1 LKIIK
6 KPLKELLVNEM
17 QSHMIIAID
26 GPAGSGKSTT
36 ARLVAKKLGF
46 IYVDTGA
53 MYRAVTLS
61 WLTQE
66 KPNIDEFIKN
76 LPSISLGINAQTN
89 EQQTFLNGIDV
100 SKEIRGREVTDNVS
114 YISSIKTV
122 REKMVE
128 MQRNI
133 GNAQSVVMDGRDIGT
148 AVFPKAHLKIFMV
161 ADIRERAVRRWQEM
175 KIQSMF
181 PLPKVEDLMVMMK
194 QRDEYDSSREIDPL
208 RQADDAILLDTSN
221 LTIED
226 QAQKIIELANSIH
239 NN

>member
-1 LKIIK
+1 M
-6 KPLKELLVNEM
+6 KELLVNEM

-148 AVFPKAHLKIFMV
+148 AVFPKAHLKVFMV
-161 ADIRERAVRRWQEM
+161 ADIRERAVRRLQEM

-181 PLPKVEDLMVMMK
+181 PLPKLEDLMVTMK

>member
-1 LKIIK
+1 
-6 KPLKELLVNEM
+6 
-17 QSHMIIAID
+17 MIIAID

-36 ARLVAKKLGF
+36 ARLVAKNLGF

-61 WLTQE
+61 WLE
-66 KPNIDEFIKN
+66 KDKPNIEDFIQD
-76 LPSISLGINAQTN
+76 LPSITLGINAQTN

-100 SKEIRGREVTDNVS
+100 SKEIRSREVTENVS
-114 YISSIKTV
+114 YISSIKTI

-148 AVFPKAHLKIFMV
+148 AVFPKAHLKVFMV
-161 ADIRERAVRRWQEM
+161 ADIRERALRRLQEM

-181 PLPKVEDLMVMMK
+181 PLPKLEDLMVTMK

-208 RQADDAILLDTSN
+208 KQADDAILLDTSN

>member
-36 ARLVAKKLGF
+36 ARLVAKNLGF

-53 MYRAVTLS
+53 MYRAVTLY
-61 WLTQE
+61 WLE
-66 KPNIDEFIKN
+66 KDKPIIDDFIQD
-76 LPSISLGINAQTN
+76 LPSITLGINSQTN

-148 AVFPKAHLKIFMV
+148 AVFPKAHLKVFMV
-161 ADIRERAVRRWQEM
+161 ADIRERALRRLQEM

-181 PLPKVEDLMVMMK
+181 PLPKLEDLMLTMK

>member
-1 LKIIK
+1 
-6 KPLKELLVNEM
+6 M

-36 ARLVAKKLGF
+36 ARLVAKNLGF

-61 WLTQE
+61 WLEQG
-66 KPNIDEFIKN
+66 KPNIADFIQD
-76 LPSISLGINAQTN
+76 LPSITLGINAHTN

-100 SKEIRGREVTDNVS
+100 SKEIRGREVTEHVS
-114 YISSIKTV
+114 YISSLKTV

-148 AVFPKAHLKIFMV
+148 AVFPKAHLKVFMV
-161 ADIRERAVRRWQEM
+161 ADIRERALRRLQEM

-181 PLPKVEDLMVMMK
+181 PLPKLEDLMITMK

-226 QAQKIIELANSIH
+226 QALKIIELANSIH
-239 NN
+239 NY

>member
-1 LKIIK
+1 
-6 KPLKELLVNEM
+6 M

-36 ARLVAKKLGF
+36 ARLVAKNLGF

-61 WLTQE
+61 WLEQG
-66 KPNIDEFIKN
+66 KPNIADFIQD
-76 LPSISLGINAQTN
+76 LPSITLGINAHTN

-100 SKEIRGREVTDNVS
+100 SKEIRGREVTEHVS
-114 YISSIKTV
+114 YISSLKTV

-148 AVFPKAHLKIFMV
+148 AVFPKAHLKVFMV
-161 ADIRERAVRRWQEM
+161 ADIRERALRRLQEM

-181 PLPKVEDLMVMMK
+181 PLPKLEDLMITMK

-226 QAQKIIELANSIH
+226 QALKIIELANSIH
-239 NN
+239 NYWNC

>member
-1 LKIIK
+1 M
-6 KPLKELLVNEM
+6 KELLVNEI

-36 ARLVAKKLGF
+36 ARLVAKNLGF

-61 WLTQE
+61 WLE
-66 KPNIDEFIKN
+66 KGKPNIEDFIQD
-76 LPSISLGINAQTN
+76 LPSITLGINAQTN
-89 EQQTFLNGIDV
+89 EQRTFLNGIDV
-100 SKEIRGREVTDNVS
+100 SKEIRSREVTDNVS
-114 YISSIKTV
+114 YISSIKNI

-148 AVFPKAHLKIFMV
+148 AVFPKAHLKVFMV
-161 ADIRERAVRRWQEM
+161 ADIRERALRRLQEM
-175 KIQSMF
+175 KNQSMF
-181 PLPKVEDLMVMMK
+181 PLPKLEDLMEMMR

>member
-1 LKIIK
+1 
-6 KPLKELLVNEM
+6 LKELIVNEM

-36 ARLVAKKLGF
+36 ARLVAKNLGF

-76 LPSISLGINAQTN
+76 LPSITLGINAQTN

-148 AVFPKAHLKIFMV
+148 AVFPKAHLKVFMV
-161 ADIRERAVRRWQEM
+161 ADIRERAVRRLQEM

-181 PLPKVEDLMVMMK
+181 PLPKLEDLMVTMK

>member
-1 LKIIK
+1 
-6 KPLKELLVNEM
+6 
-17 QSHMIIAID
+17 MIIAID

-36 ARLVAKKLGF
+36 ARLVAKNLGF

-61 WLTQE
+61 WLE
-66 KPNIDEFIKN
+66 KDKPNIEDFIQD
-76 LPSISLGINAQTN
+76 LPSITLGINAQTN

-100 SKEIRGREVTDNVS
+100 SKEIRSREVTENVS
-114 YISSIKTV
+114 YISSIKTI

-148 AVFPKAHLKIFMV
+148 AVFPKAHLKVFMV
-161 ADIRERAVRRWQEM
+161 ADIRERALRRLQEM

-181 PLPKVEDLMVMMK
+181 PLPKLEDLMVTMK

>member
-1 LKIIK
+1 
-6 KPLKELLVNEM
+6 M

-36 ARLVAKKLGF
+36 ARLVAKNLGF

-61 WLTQE
+61 WLE
-66 KPNIDEFIKN
+66 KDKPNIEDFIQD
-76 LPSISLGINAQTN
+76 LPSITLGINAQTN

-100 SKEIRGREVTDNVS
+100 SKEIRSREVTDNVS
-114 YISSIKTV
+114 YISSIKTI

-133 GNAQSVVMDGRDIGT
+133 GNSQSVVMDGRDIGT
-148 AVFPKAHLKIFMV
+148 AVFPKAHLKVFMV
-161 ADIRERAVRRWQEM
+161 ADIRERALRRLQEM

-181 PLPKVEDLMVMMK
+181 PLPKLEDLMVTMK

>member
-6 KPLKELLVNEM
+6 KPLKELIVNEM

-36 ARLVAKKLGF
+36 ARLVAKNLGF

-76 LPSISLGINAQTN
+76 LPSITLGINAQTN

-148 AVFPKAHLKIFMV
+148 AVFPKAHLKVFMV
-161 ADIRERAVRRWQEM
+161 ADIRERAVRRLQEM

-181 PLPKVEDLMVMMK
+181 PLPKLEDLMATMK

>member
-1 LKIIK
+1 
-6 KPLKELLVNEM
+6 LKELLVNEM
-17 QSHMIIAID
+17 LSHMIIAID

-36 ARLVAKKLGF
+36 ARLVAKNLGF

-76 LPSISLGINAQTN
+76 LPSITLGINAQTN

-148 AVFPKAHLKIFMV
+148 AVFPKAHLKVFMV
-161 ADIRERAVRRWQEM
+161 ADIRERAVRRLQEM

-181 PLPKVEDLMVMMK
+181 PLPKLEDLMVTMK

>member
-1 LKIIK
+1 
-6 KPLKELLVNEM
+6 M

-36 ARLVAKKLGF
+36 ARLVAKNLGF

-76 LPSISLGINAQTN
+76 LPSITLGINAQTN

-148 AVFPKAHLKIFMV
+148 AVFPKAHLKVFMV
-161 ADIRERAVRRWQEM
+161 ADIRERAVRRLQEM

-181 PLPKVEDLMVMMK
+181 PLPKLEDLMVTMK

-221 LTIED
+221 LSIED

>member
-1 LKIIK
+1 
-6 KPLKELLVNEM
+6 M

-36 ARLVAKKLGF
+36 ARLVAKNLGF

-61 WLTQE
+61 WLEQG
-66 KPNIDEFIKN
+66 KPNIADFIQD
-76 LPSISLGINAQTN
+76 LPSITLGINAHTN

-100 SKEIRGREVTDNVS
+100 SKEIRGREVTEHVS
-114 YISSIKTV
+114 YISSLKTV

-148 AVFPKAHLKIFMV
+148 AVFPKAHLKVFMV
-161 ADIRERAVRRWQEM
+161 ADIRERALRRLQEM

-181 PLPKVEDLMVMMK
+181 PLPKLEDLMITMK

-208 RQADDAILLDTSN
+208 RHADDAILLDTSN

-226 QAQKIIELANSIH
+226 QALKIIELANSIH
-239 NN
+239 NY

>member
-1 LKIIK
+1 
-6 KPLKELLVNEM
+6 M

-36 ARLVAKKLGF
+36 ARLVAKNLGF

-76 LPSISLGINAQTN
+76 LPSITLGINAQTN

-148 AVFPKAHLKIFMV
+148 AVFPKAHLKVFMV
-161 ADIRERAVRRWQEM
+161 ADIRERAVRRLQEM

-181 PLPKVEDLMVMMK
+181 PLPKLEDLMATMK

>member
-1 LKIIK
+1 
-6 KPLKELLVNEM
+6 M

-36 ARLVAKKLGF
+36 ARLVAKNLGF

-61 WLTQE
+61 WLEQG
-66 KPNIDEFIKN
+66 KPNIADFIQD
-76 LPSISLGINAQTN
+76 LPSITLGINAHTN

-100 SKEIRGREVTDNVS
+100 SKEIRGREVTEHVS
-114 YISSIKTV
+114 YISSLKTV

-148 AVFPKAHLKIFMV
+148 AVFPKAHLKVFMV
-161 ADIRERAVRRWQEM
+161 ADIRERALRRLQEM

-181 PLPKVEDLMVMMK
+181 PLPKLEDLMITMK

-226 QAQKIIELANSIH
+226 QALKIIELANSIH
-239 NN
+239 NF

>member
-1 LKIIK
+1 
-6 KPLKELLVNEM
+6 
-17 QSHMIIAID
+17 MIIAID

-36 ARLVAKKLGF
+36 ARLVAKNLGF

-61 WLTQE
+61 WLEQK
-66 KPNIDEFIKN
+66 KPNIDEFIQD
-76 LPSISLGINAQTN
+76 LPSITLGINSQTN
-89 EQQTFLNGIDV
+89 EQQTFLNGVDV
-100 SKEIRGREVTDNVS
+100 SKEIRSREVTDHVS

-148 AVFPKAHLKIFMV
+148 AVFPKAHLKVFMV
-161 ADIRERAVRRWQEM
+161 ADIRERALRRLQEM

-181 PLPKVEDLMVMMK
+181 PLPKLEDLMIMMK
-194 QRDEYDSSREIDPL
+194 QRDEYDSNREIDPL
-208 RQADDAILLDTSN
+208 KQAEDAILLDTSN

>member
-6 KPLKELLVNEM
+6 KPLKELIVNEM

-36 ARLVAKKLGF
+36 ARLVAKNLGF

-76 LPSISLGINAQTN
+76 LPSITLGINAQTN

-148 AVFPKAHLKIFMV
+148 AVFPKAHLKVFMV
-161 ADIRERAVRRWQEM
+161 ADIRERAVRRLQEM

-181 PLPKVEDLMVMMK
+181 PLPKLEDLMVTMK

>member
-1 LKIIK
+1 M
-6 KPLKELLVNEM
+6 KELLVNEM

-36 ARLVAKKLGF
+36 ARLVAKNLGF

-61 WLTQE
+61 WLE
-66 KPNIDEFIKN
+66 KNKPNIEDFIQD
-76 LPSISLGINAQTN
+76 LPSITLGINTQTN

-100 SKEIRGREVTDNVS
+100 SKEIRSREVTDNVS
-114 YISSIKTV
+114 YISSIKTI

-148 AVFPKAHLKIFMV
+148 AVFPKAHLKVFMV
-161 ADIRERAVRRWQEM
+161 ADIRERALRRLQEM

-181 PLPKVEDLMVMMK
+181 PLPKLEDLMVTMK

>member
-1 LKIIK
+1 
-6 KPLKELLVNEM
+6 
-17 QSHMIIAID
+17 MIIAID

-61 WLTQE
+61 WLE
-66 KPNIDEFIKN
+66 KGKPAIEEFILNLPNIT
-76 LPSISLGINAQTN
+76 LGIDPETH

-100 SKEIRGREVTDNVS
+100 SGKIRSREVTEHVS
-114 YISSIKTV
+114 YISSLKPV
-122 REKMVE
+122 RETMVN

-148 AVFPKAHLKIFMV
+148 AVFPNAHVKIFMI
-161 ADIRERAVRRWQEM
+161 ADIRERAMRRLQEM
-175 KIQSMF
+175 NIQAIM
-181 PLPKVEDLMVMMK
+181 PVPTLDDLIETIK
-194 QRDEYDSSREIDPL
+194 QRDAYDSSRDIDPL
-208 RQADDAILLDTSN
+208 RKADDAILLDTSH

-226 QAQKIIELANSIH
+226 QAMKIIELVHTFTNK
-239 NN
+239 

>member
-1 LKIIK
+1 M
-6 KPLKELLVNEM
+6 KELLVNEM

-36 ARLVAKKLGF
+36 ARLVAKNLGF

-61 WLTQE
+61 WLEQG
-66 KPNIDEFIKN
+66 KPNIADFIQD
-76 LPSISLGINAQTN
+76 LPSITLGINAQTN

-100 SKEIRGREVTDNVS
+100 SKEIRGREVTEHVS
-114 YISSIKTV
+114 YISSLKTV

-148 AVFPKAHLKIFMV
+148 AVFPKAHLKVFMV
-161 ADIRERAVRRWQEM
+161 ADIRERALRRLQEM

-181 PLPKVEDLMVMMK
+181 PLPKLEDLMITMK

-226 QAQKIIELANSIH
+226 QALKIIELANSIH
-239 NN
+239 NF

>member
-1 LKIIK
+1 
-6 KPLKELLVNEM
+6 M

-36 ARLVAKKLGF
+36 ARLVAKNLGF

-61 WLTQE
+61 WLE
-66 KPNIDEFIKN
+66 KDKPKIEDFIQD
-76 LPSISLGINAQTN
+76 LPSITLGINAQTN

-100 SKEIRGREVTDNVS
+100 SKEIRSREVTDNVS
-114 YISSIKTV
+114 YISSIKTI

-148 AVFPKAHLKIFMV
+148 AVFPKAHLKVFMV
-161 ADIRERAVRRWQEM
+161 ADIRERALRRLQEM

-181 PLPKVEDLMVMMK
+181 PLPKLEDLMVTMK

>member
-1 LKIIK
+1 
-6 KPLKELLVNEM
+6 M

-36 ARLVAKKLGF
+36 ARLVAKNLGF

-61 WLTQE
+61 WLE
-66 KPNIDEFIKN
+66 KNKPNIEDFIQD
-76 LPSISLGINAQTN
+76 LPSITLGINTQTN

-114 YISSIKTV
+114 YISSIKTI

-148 AVFPKAHLKIFMV
+148 AVFPKAHLKVFMV
-161 ADIRERAVRRWQEM
+161 ADIRERALRRLQEM

-181 PLPKVEDLMVMMK
+181 PLPKLEDLMVTMK

>member
-1 LKIIK
+1 
-6 KPLKELLVNEM
+6 M

-36 ARLVAKKLGF
+36 ARLVAKNLGF

-61 WLTQE
+61 WLE
-66 KPNIDEFIKN
+66 KDKPNIEDFIQD
-76 LPSISLGINAQTN
+76 LPSITLGINTQTN

-100 SKEIRGREVTDNVS
+100 SKEIRSREVTDNVS
-114 YISSIKTV
+114 YISSIKTI

-148 AVFPKAHLKIFMV
+148 AVFPKAHLKVFMV
-161 ADIRERAVRRWQEM
+161 ADIRERALRRLQEM

-181 PLPKVEDLMVMMK
+181 PLPKLEDLMVTMK

>member
-1 LKIIK
+1 
-6 KPLKELLVNEM
+6 M

-36 ARLVAKKLGF
+36 ARLVAKNLGF

-61 WLTQE
+61 WLE
-66 KPNIDEFIKN
+66 KDKPIIDDFIQD
-76 LPSISLGINAQTN
+76 LPSITLGINSQTN

-148 AVFPKAHLKIFMV
+148 AVFPKAHLKVFMV
-161 ADIRERAVRRWQEM
+161 ADIRERALRRLQEM

-181 PLPKVEDLMVMMK
+181 PLPKLEDLMVTMK